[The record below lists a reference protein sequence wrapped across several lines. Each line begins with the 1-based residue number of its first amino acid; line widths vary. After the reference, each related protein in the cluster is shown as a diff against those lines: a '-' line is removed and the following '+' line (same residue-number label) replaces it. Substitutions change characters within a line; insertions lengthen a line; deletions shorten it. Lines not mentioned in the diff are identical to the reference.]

1 MWTEEQAAEVANLLM
16 HFNGSDEVCAVTETN
31 PDDLDDNAIA
41 AFGCNFEQA
50 KTAFAARG
58 RAMLRDA
65 LMAQA
70 MSGNTKALEMLARE
84 QLGMGAVEIRKKSI
98 KNAKDEEGDDGTDDD
113 AFLAAIIA
121 GAGAARQIS

>member
-1 MWTEEQAAEVANLLM
+1 MWTEDQAAQVASLLM
-16 HFNGSDEVCAVTETN
+16 NFNGADEVCAMTETS
-31 PDDLDDNAIA
+31 PDDLDANALA

-98 KNAKDEEGDDGTDDD
+98 KNAKDEEGDDGDDD
-113 AFLAAIIA
+113 AILAAFIA
-121 GAGAARQIS
+121 NAARPIT

>member
-1 MWTEEQAAEVANLLM
+1 MWTEDQAAQVASLLM
-16 HFNGSDEVCAVTETN
+16 HFNGADEVCAMLETS
-31 PDDLDDNAIA
+31 PDDLDANAQA

-50 KTAFAARG
+50 KVAFAARG

-98 KNAKDEEGDDGTDDD
+98 KNATTSDEEGDDGADD

-121 GAGAARQIS
+121 GAARPI

>member
-1 MWTEEQAAEVANLLM
+1 MWTEDQAAEVANLLQ
-16 HFNGSDEVCAVTETN
+16 HFNGADEVCAMTETS
-31 PDDLDDNAIA
+31 PDDLDANAMA
-41 AFGCNFEQA
+41 AFGCTFEQA

-58 RAMLRDA
+58 RAALRDA

-98 KNAKDEEGDDGTDDD
+98 KNAKDEEGDDGDDD
-113 AFLAAIIA
+113 AILAAFIA
-121 GAGAARQIS
+121 NAARPTS

>member
-1 MWTEEQAAEVANLLM
+1 MWTEEQAAEVANLLT
-16 HFNGSDEVCAVTETN
+16 HFNGADEVCAMTETS
-31 PDDLDDNAIA
+31 PDDLDENSLA

-58 RAMLRDA
+58 RAALRDA

-98 KNAKDEEGDDGTDDD
+98 KNAKDEEGDDGDDD
-113 AFLAAIIA
+113 AILAAFIA
-121 GAGAARQIS
+121 NAARPTS

>member
-1 MWTEEQAAEVANLLM
+1 MWTEDQAAEVANLLQ
-16 HFNGSDEVCAVTETN
+16 HFNGADEVCAMTETS
-31 PDDLDDNAIA
+31 PDDLDANALA

-58 RAMLRDA
+58 RAMLRDV

-98 KNAKDEEGDDGTDDD
+98 KNAKDEEGDDGDDD
-113 AFLAAIIA
+113 AILAAFIA
-121 GAGAARQIS
+121 NAARPT

>member
-1 MWTEEQAAEVANLLM
+1 MWTEDQAAQVASLLM
-16 HFNGSDEVCAVTETN
+16 NFNGADEVCAMTETS
-31 PDDLDDNAIA
+31 PDDLDANAMA
-41 AFGCNFEQA
+41 AFGCTFEQA

-70 MSGNTKALEMLARE
+70 MGGNTKALEMLARE

-98 KNAKDEEGDDGTDDD
+98 KNAKDEEGDDGDDD
-113 AFLAAIIA
+113 AILAAFIA
-121 GAGAARQIS
+121 NAARPT

>member
-1 MWTEEQAAEVANLLM
+1 MWTEEQAAEVANLLT
-16 HFNGSDEVCAVTETN
+16 HFNGADEVCAMTETS
-31 PDDLDDNAIA
+31 PDDLDANALA

-98 KNAKDEEGDDGTDDD
+98 KTAKDDEEADDGDDD
-113 AFLAAIIA
+113 AILAAFIA
-121 GAGAARQIS
+121 NATRPIT

>member
-1 MWTEEQAAEVANLLM
+1 MWTEEQVSQVANLLM
-16 HFNGSDEVCAVTETN
+16 NFNGADEVCAMTETN
-31 PDDLDDNAIA
+31 PDDLDDFSLA
-41 AFGCNFEQA
+41 AFGCTFEQA

-58 RAMLRDA
+58 RAALRDA

-70 MSGNTKALEMLARE
+70 MSGNIKALEMLARE

-98 KNAKDEEGDDGTDDD
+98 KNAKDDEEGDDGDDD

>member
-1 MWTEEQAAEVANLLM
+1 MWTEDQAAEVANLLQ
-16 HFNGSDEVCAVTETN
+16 HFNGADEVCAMTETS
-31 PDDLDDNAIA
+31 PDDLDANALA

-70 MSGNTKALEMLARE
+70 MDGNTKALEMLARE

-98 KNAKDEEGDDGTDDD
+98 KNAKDEEGDDGDDD
-113 AFLAAIIA
+113 AILAAFIA
-121 GAGAARQIS
+121 NAARPIT

>member
-1 MWTEEQAAEVANLLM
+1 MWTEDQVSQVASLLM
-16 HFNGSDEVCAVTETN
+16 NFNGADEVCAMTETS
-31 PDDLDDNAIA
+31 PDDLDENSLA

-58 RAMLRDA
+58 RAALRDA
-65 LMAQA
+65 LMSQA

-98 KNAKDEEGDDGTDDD
+98 KTAKSDEEGDDGDDD
-113 AFLAAIIA
+113 AILAAFIA
-121 GAGAARQIS
+121 NAARPTS

>member
-1 MWTEEQAAEVANLLM
+1 MWTDDQAAEVANLLQ
-16 HFNGSDEVCAVTETN
+16 HFNGADEVCAMTETS
-31 PDDLDDNAIA
+31 PDDLDANALA

-98 KNAKDEEGDDGTDDD
+98 KNAKDEEGDDGDDD
-113 AFLAAIIA
+113 AILAAFIA
-121 GAGAARQIS
+121 NAARPT